1 MKVAMR
7 TNESGVDRGIRAA
20 LALVAVILAFTVTK
34 PSSVVGIIVLVVA
47 AILGVTAAVGFC
59 PLYRVLGLSTC
70 KTDR

>member
-1 MKVAMR
+1 MR

-70 KTDR
+70 KTSR

>member
-1 MKVAMR
+1 MK

-47 AILGVTAAVGFC
+47 AILGVTAAVGSARC
-59 PLYRVLGLSTC
+59 IESSA
-70 KTDR
+70 

>member
-1 MKVAMR
+1 MK
-7 TNESGVDRGIRAA
+7 TNESGVERGIRAA
-20 LALVAVILAFTVTK
+20 LALVAVILASTVTK

-47 AILGVTAAVGFC
+47 AILGVTADVGFC

>member
-1 MKVAMR
+1 MKI
-7 TNESGVDRGIRAA
+7 NESGVDRGIRAA

-70 KTDR
+70 KTGR

>member
-1 MKVAMR
+1 MK

-20 LALVAVILAFTVTK
+20 LALVAVILPFTVPK

-47 AILGVTAAVGFC
+47 AILGVTATVGFC

>member
-1 MKVAMR
+1 MKI
-7 TNESGVDRGIRAA
+7 NESGVDRGIRAA
-20 LALVAVILAFTVTK
+20 LALAAVILAFTVTK

-70 KTDR
+70 KTGR